1 MRHRRTISVED
12 FDTGTSLWVVL
23 SAFEGGLNLPLLV
36 WPPSRD
42 LTVFAPA
49 LFDRL

>member
-1 MRHRRTISVED
+1 MRHKRTISVED
-12 FDTGTSLWVVL
+12 FHAGTSLWSML
-23 SAFEGGLNLPLLV
+23 PAFEGGLNLPLLV

-49 LFDRL
+49 LFDCL